1 MLKISKNRLVTLL
14 ALIAVLNLAGCGQ
27 TGPLYLP
34 QKLTQAPDVQL
45 PLAPKPIIARLRAS

>member
-1 MLKISKNRLVTLL
+1 MLKITNCRLVTTL
-14 ALIAVLNLAGCGQ
+14 AMAGLLNLAGCGQ

>member
-1 MLKISKNRLVTLL
+1 MLKISKNRLATLL

-34 QKLTQAPDVQL
+34 QKLTHAPNSQL
-45 PLAPKPIIARLRAS
+45 PVDTQPIIAPLRAS

>member
-1 MLKISKNRLVTLL
+1 MLKISKNWLATLL
-14 ALIAVLNLAGCGQ
+14 ALAGVLNLAGCGQ

-34 QKLTQAPDVQL
+34 QKLAQAPDVQL

>member
-1 MLKISKNRLVTLL
+1 MLKITNCRLVTML
-14 ALIAVLNLAGCGQ
+14 AMAGLLNLAGCGQ

>member
-1 MLKISKNRLVTLL
+1 MLKISKNRLATLL

-34 QKLTQAPDVQL
+34 QKLAQGSDWYIPPALRPLIAP
-45 PLAPKPIIARLRAS
+45 LRAF